1 MKIRLN
7 WLNQKLNTKGKK
19 SHEMSCKIGSILTES
34 NLTLFYLL
42 LLVSSSVPLL
52 QNRLGLGAARG
63 RHSIMTCP
71 PRAAGISFFTGF
83 NLKSGA

>member
-1 MKIRLN
+1 MRGLV
-7 WLNQKLNTKGKK
+7 
-19 SHEMSCKIGSILTES
+19 IGSILTES
-34 NLTLFYLL
+34 NLTAFHLL